1 MMCLQFLVSFR
12 DGLHVQCGEIDR
24 TALLRLTIDCRLGI
38 AVISA
43 TQTGKL
49 AAVRAALV
57 SLVWFSLAFA
67 TPD

>member
-1 MMCLQFLVSFR
+1 MVCN
-12 DGLHVQCGEIDR
+12 VQRGEIYR
-24 TALLRLTIDCRLGI
+24 TALLHLTTDCRLGI

-49 AAVRAALV
+49 AAVRAALG
-57 SLVWFSLAFA
+57 SLVWVSLAFA